1 MPMVLPVLF
10 IAFVSVLMIELIL
23 PKSTPARLIGTD
35 GVVGVVA
42 GTGVVVSFTG
52 AA

>member
-1 MPMVLPVLF
+1 MILPVFF

-23 PKSTPARLIGTD
+23 PKSTPARLIGIDAVD
-35 GVVGVVA
+35 GVVA
-42 GTGVVVSFTG
+42 ATGVIVSVPG